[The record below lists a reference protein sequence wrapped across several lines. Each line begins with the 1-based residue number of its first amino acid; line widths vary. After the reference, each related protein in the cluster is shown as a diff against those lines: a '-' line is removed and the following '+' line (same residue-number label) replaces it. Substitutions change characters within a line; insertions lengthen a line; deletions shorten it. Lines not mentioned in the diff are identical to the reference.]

1 MPHHHAAPH
10 AGEAPHTAGKVIRWA
25 RWYDLAAWL
34 MTFGREPAIRRR
46 TIELAGIREGESVL
60 DVGCG
65 TGTLTLAAKRR
76 AGAAPVRGID
86 ASLEMIEVARRKA
99 AKAGSD
105 VDFQVALI
113 EQLPFPDD
121 TFDVALSSL
130 MLHHLPDDLKA
141 KGFAE
146 LRRVLKPGGRLFAV
160 DIAGTKG
167 LGGMLM
173 RLVGHKLEKGYM
185 ERLKAMALEAG
196 FGEGETAPLNG
207 HGLGYLRAT
216 KAASKEVPDV

>member
-1 MPHHHAAPH
+1 MPHHAASKS
-10 AGEAPHTAGKVIRWA
+10 GEAPPTAGKTIRWA
-25 RWYDLAAWL
+25 RWYDLATWL

-76 AGAAPVRGID
+76 AGSGEVRGID
-86 ASLEMIEVARRKA
+86 ASPEMIEVARGKA
-99 AKAGSD
+99 TKAGAD
-105 VDFQVALI
+105 VGFQVGLI
-113 EQLPFPDD
+113 EQLPFPDG

-130 MLHHLPDDLKA
+130 MLHHLPDGLKR

-146 LRRVLKPGGRLFAV
+146 LGRVLKPGGRLFAV
-160 DIAGTKG
+160 DLSGSKG
-167 LGGMLM
+167 LGGMIM
-173 RLVGHKLEKGYM
+173 RLIGHKLEEDYM

-196 FGEGETAPLNG
+196 FREAETGPVDG
-207 HGLGYLRAT
+207 RLGYLRGL
-216 KAASKEVPDV
+216 KEG